1 MEASAAAVAAA
12 FQAIIP
18 ETLLVVVACAMLL
31 VGPFVRAGNS
41 HTGDSR
47 WAWATLATFALAAI
61 LLAATGTREL
71 SPMAPFR
78 LDAMALFTKVFGLA
92 SGAVLLLLGW
102 QDWLVRRPA
111 ETLASLLFL
120 VAGVNL
126 VGAANDLVSLFLALE
141 LVSIP
146 TYLLLYLSRADR
158 TACEAAAKY
167 FLLSIFSSALV
178 LYGMSLLY
186 GGIGSTNL
194 EAVRVAALSTDAGAV
209 PLLWLVALVFIVAG
223 LGFRITAV
231 PFHFYAPDVFA
242 GTSLPMA
249 ALLASVPKL
258 AGFIALVRLVGPSLE
273 PILPGFA
280 TVGGQ
285 AAVVL
290 WILAAL
296 TMFIGNFLALQQDD
310 LKRLLAY
317 SSVAHAGYMLVGLSA
332 VRPGDVS
339 SAAQAIL
346 FYLVVYAA
354 MTLGLFA
361 VIVYLQRSWPWAQ
374 TIDDLAGLGHTSP
387 ILGLV
392 AAAFLFSLTGLPPTA
407 GFWGKLYLLIA
418 AWSEGSVPFQVLA
431 ALLAI
436 NAAIAAWY
444 YLRIVAV
451 MYLRPAQGAA
461 PARDLG
467 SLIGIAVCAAITIG
481 FFLAPALLR
490 RALEHVLV

>member
-1 MEASAAAVAAA
+1 MESSAAAVAAA
-12 FQAIIP
+12 FVAIVP
-18 ETLLVVVACAMLL
+18 ETLLVVVACALLL
-31 VGPFVRAGNS
+31 VGPFLRAGDAGRS
-41 HTGDSR
+41 DSR
-47 WAWATLATFALAAI
+47 WVWAALATIALAAI
-61 LLAATGTREL
+61 LLAVTGTREL

-78 LDAMALFTKVFGLA
+78 LDALALFTKGVGLA

-102 QDWLVRRPA
+102 QDWLRRRPA
-111 ETLASLLFL
+111 ETIASFLFL

-158 TACEAAAKY
+158 AACEAAAKY

-186 GGIGSTNL
+186 GGVGSTNL
-194 EAVRVAALSTDAGAV
+194 AAIRAAVLATEAGTV
-209 PLLWLVALVFIVAG
+209 PLLWLVAIVFVVAG

-280 TVGGQ
+280 TAGGQ
-285 AAVVL
+285 ASMVL
-290 WILAAL
+290 WVVAVL
-296 TMFIGNFLALQQDD
+296 TMFIGNFLALQQED
-310 LKRLLAY
+310 LRRLLAY
-317 SSVAHAGYMLVGLSA
+317 SSVAHAGYMLVGLS
-332 VRPGDVS
+332 VSRPGGVS
-339 SAAQAIL
+339 SAAQAVL

-361 VIVYLQRSWPWAQ
+361 VIVYLGRNRPRAE

-407 GFWGKLYLLIA
+407 GFWGKLYLVIA
-418 AWSEGSVPFQVLA
+418 AWSEGSVVFQVLA

-451 MYLRPAQGAA
+451 MYLRPAQGEPLVIDRASVA
-461 PARDLG
+461 
-467 SLIGIAVCAAITIG
+467 GIAVCAIITIG
-481 FFLAPALLR
+481 LFVVPALLR
-490 RALEHVLV
+490 RAVEHVLV